1 MRFVKAVAVIAL
13 LVPVIGYCA
22 KWEVPTNVT
31 VRDTDKR
38 AAYLEAVDFSYQP
51 TQPVAFSQLKLCIAD
66 NISNNTV
73 TLQDSSGS
81 FVGPATGNYYQNTQ
95 SQTIQ
100 GGGIFKYLDDAT
112 SALIATGTTDGGST
126 ALGLTHD
133 IVKFDLKAMT
143 SEAGVTLK
151 FSNVTRAQQYTGGAA
166 NDGFNPVG
174 MWRGAGAQRI
184 YASLESVA
192 GRVRACLQ

>member
-1 MRFVKAVAVIAL
+1 MRFVKAVAAIAL
-13 LVPVIGYCA
+13 LLPVTGYCA
-22 KWEVPTNVT
+22 KWEVPSNVT
-31 VRDTDKR
+31 VRDADKR
-38 AAYLEAVDFSYQP
+38 ASYLEAIDFSYQP
-51 TQPVAFSQLKLCIAD
+51 AQPVAFSQLKLCIAE
-66 NISNNTV
+66 NIANNAV

-81 FVGPATGNYYQNTQ
+81 FVGPATGTYYHNTQ
-95 SQTIQ
+95 SQTVQ

-143 SEAGVTLK
+143 SGTGVTLK
-151 FSNVTRAQQYTGGAA
+151 FSNIMRAQQYTGSAT
-166 NDGFNPVG
+166 NDGFQPVG

-192 GRVRACLQ
+192 AKVKACSQ